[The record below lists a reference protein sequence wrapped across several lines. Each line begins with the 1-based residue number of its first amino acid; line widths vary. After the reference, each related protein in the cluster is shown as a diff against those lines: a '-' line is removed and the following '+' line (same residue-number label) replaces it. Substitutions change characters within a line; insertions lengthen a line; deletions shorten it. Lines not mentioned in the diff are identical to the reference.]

1 MSELRQGVTFCTPE
15 YAEAAERWAARVR
28 ASWGNVFT
36 YTLIDL
42 LAESRAKAKDA

>member
-1 MSELRQGVTFCTPE
+1 MAGDKEFR
-15 YAEAAERWAARVR
+15 EARSIWYRAR